1 MSLIYCPECGHEISA
16 AAVACPSCGRPIN
29 AQPAAVPRIVVNREP
44 KTDSI
49 PPWVIAPV
57 ILLGAIVLFGLIYLF
72 SAGDDAN
79 TNLSVNVNARRGETA
94 RTSDRTATT
103 SDTVATTETTVPG
116 SSVPVTTAPSS
127 SYPTSPQSVPGSSVT
142 VPQQSDRATVL
153 INAKVSTRNGSPQ
166 AVRNTRFYL
175 LDKDIETILSEA
187 ELEPIE
193 GQTLSGSLALAFADQ
208 SRYGS
213 FYREAMSALKEH
225 IKYAGNTDA
234 TGKAQLGSVKPDSYY
249 LFGVVR
255 TSEGFA
261 MWNSPVSVTT
271 GENLMNL
278 SPQPLTQMPT
288 ATGEE

>member
-1 MSLIYCPECGHEISA
+1 MSLIYCPECGHEIST

-29 AQPAAVPRIVVNREP
+29 TQPTAAPRIVVNREP

-72 SAGDDAN
+72 SSGDDAN

-94 RTSDRTATT
+94 RAPERTVTT
-103 SDTVATTETTVPG
+103 TDTVATSETTVP
-116 SSVPVTTAPSS
+116 SSSMPVDTAPSA
-127 SYPTSPQSVPGSSVT
+127 SYPTSPQNVPGSSVS
-142 VPQQSDRATVL
+142 VPPPDKATVL
-153 INAKVSTRNGSPQ
+153 INAKISTRNGSPQ

-175 LDKDIETILSEA
+175 LDKDIETILSDSD
-187 ELEPIE
+187 LEPIE
-193 GQTLSGSLALAFADQ
+193 GQTLSSSLALAFADQ
-208 SRYGS
+208 SRYGT
-213 FYREAMSALKEH
+213 FYRQAMSALKEH
-225 IKYAGNTDA
+225 IKYTGSTDA

-249 LFGVVR
+249 LFGVAR
-255 TSEGFA
+255 TGEGFA
-261 MWNSPVSVTT
+261 VWNSPVSVTT

-278 SPQPLTQMPT
+278 SPQTITQMPL

>member
-29 AQPAAVPRIVVNREP
+29 VQPAAAPRIVVNREP
-44 KTDSI
+44 KTDTI

-57 ILLGAIVLFGLIYLF
+57 VLLGAIVLFGLIYLF
-72 SAGDDAN
+72 TAGDDAN

-94 RTSDRTATT
+94 RAPERTVTT
-103 SDTVATTETTVPG
+103 TDTVATTETTVP
-116 SSVPVTTAPSS
+116 SSSMPVATAPSS
-127 SYPTSPQSVPGSSVT
+127 SYPTTPQSVPGSSVS
-142 VPQQSDRATVL
+142 VPPPDKATVL
-153 INAKVSTRNGSPQ
+153 INAKISTRSGSPQ

-175 LDKDIETILSEA
+175 LDKDIETILSDSD
-187 ELEPIE
+187 LEPIE
-193 GQTLSGSLALAFADQ
+193 GQTLSSSLALAFADQ
-208 SRYGS
+208 SRYGT
-213 FYREAMSALKEH
+213 FYRQAMSALKEH
-225 IKYAGNTDA
+225 RKYTGNTDA

-249 LFGVVR
+249 LFGVAR
-255 TSEGFA
+255 TGEGFA

-278 SPQPLTQMPT
+278 SPQPITQMPV